1 MPRHSSDIR
10 TAVAIDCE
18 MGQGASGDSK
28 LIRITLVDYFSSAIL
43 IDNLVYPSVKM
54 EHFRTKFSG
63 VSRRDIETAKKRG
76 ACIMGRD
83 NARLAVWRY
92 VGPSTVVVG
101 HSAKYDLESLCWI
114 HCNIVDTYMIE
125 SLIQKQI
132 EKEYKEQSASAK
144 DGQVDAEKDST
155 ASDGLSSTSPCPA
168 VKYNTSDAG
177 DRQPNKNEL
186 LKSDKDSK
194 SSKESEGSGANSKLD
209 ETGVREKQGT
219 TTTTTEEE
227 AERDGQA
234 ITQVTCQG
242 KTG

>member
-43 IDNLVYPSVKM
+43 IDNLVYPSVKNGALPDKVLRCQQM
-54 EHFRTKFSG
+54 GYRNGRE
-63 VSRRDIETAKKRG
+63 KRG
-76 ACIMGRD
+76 LHHGKRQCS
-83 NARLAVWRY
+83 VSS
-92 VGPSTVVVG
+92 V
-101 HSAKYDLESLCWI
+101 E
-114 HCNIVDTYMIE
+114 
-125 SLIQKQI
+125 KQI
-132 EKEYKEQSASAK
+132 EKEYKEQCASAK

-155 ASDGLSSTSPCPA
+155 ASDGLSSPSPCPA

-209 ETGVREKQGT
+209 ETGVREKQGR